1 MSRKINCVTKG
12 WRGTQEKFIGIK
24 QIPAAIKGESCW
36 QEEKRG
42 KVLTGGTQL
51 MMVMM
56 GATTVIANLR
66 MIFSVAVRGGGNDAH
81 GDGYQLSQR
90 GIER

>member
-1 MSRKINCVTKG
+1 M
-12 WRGTQEKFIGIK
+12 
-24 QIPAAIKGESCW
+24 
-36 QEEKRG
+36 
-42 KVLTGGTQL
+42 

-81 GDGYQLSQR
+81 NDGYQLSQR
-90 GIER
+90 GI